1 MPRPAEEVDGTA
13 PASRPARDPAPAVT
27 RALGILT
34 LLADAEGKPLSLS
47 EISRGL
53 GLAKSSCA
61 NLCQALEDGGMIR
74 RVTEGFAL
82 GRRTAELGG
91 AFAVQFN
98 QIREFFGLV
107 AASPTLH
114 TEVVQIAMLDG
125 ADALYLA
132 RHEGRAPYRFGT
144 PLGSRLPAVFTA
156 AGNALLCGLDEEEL
170 ERCVGSVLPAR
181 SSIDGLELTLEG
193 LRGRLQETRERGYA
207 VDEGHSITGLC
218 GVAVPLPAWSP
229 GDPPL
234 AMGAALPADQ
244 ADAARIAATGTALR
258 EVAARLENPWRARTA
273 RG

>member
-1 MPRPAEEVDGTA
+1 MPRETGEVLATSGA
-13 PASRPARDPAPAVT
+13 GRDPSPAVT

-34 LLADAEGKPLSLS
+34 LLAEAEGKPLGLS

-53 GLAKSSCA
+53 GLAKSSAA
-61 NLCQALEDGGMIR
+61 NLCQALENGGMIR

-98 QIREFFGLV
+98 QVREFFGLV

-132 RHEGRAPYRFGT
+132 RHEGRSPYRFGT

-156 AGNALLCGLDEEEL
+156 AGNALLCSLPDEEL
-170 ERCVGSVLPAR
+170 EALLCPRLPVDSGADGMKMTMPILRERLREAR
-181 SSIDGLELTLEG
+181 D
-193 LRGRLQETRERGYA
+193 RGYA
-207 VDEGHSITGLC
+207 VDEGHSLVGLC
-218 GVAVPLPAWSP
+218 GVAVPLPAWAP

-234 AMGAALPADQ
+234 AMGAAIPADQ
-244 ADAARIAATGTALR
+244 ADPLRIAAVGTALQ
-258 EVAARLENPWRARTA
+258 EVAARLENPWKARAA
-273 RG
+273 HH